1 MTSKELFNLLRQ
13 NSSSD
18 DEFLEVLAMMLSEV
32 AGSLEISGSKNDVH
46 DAAQALNLAAG
57 HMED

>member
-13 NSSSD
+13 NSSND

-32 AGSLEISGSKNDVH
+32 AGCLKISGSKNDVY
-46 DAAQALNLAAG
+46 DAATALNLAAG